1 MLARYVDPRVD
12 ALYGEFDVEIVPKG
26 RYPKEGQTRA
36 VCSIR
41 RLIDNHGAEHARLVL
56 CVLAEGRG
64 NHALIEESSLMAV
77 SDLLLACPDLVE
89 QGMAAVPEV
98 FDAIPLGAYIAIVNE
113 LRGRVHQGHALAGI
127 LYVHLR
133 RLRESSLTAKET
145 IRSRMAKADASEAEK
160 GRQGFTKRQRRR
172 EDIIALG
179 KRMLAVKAS

>member
-1 MLARYVDPRVD
+1 MLARKGWSRGSALYVDPRVD
-12 ALYGEFDVEIVPKG
+12 ALCGEFDVEIVPKG

-36 VCSIR
+36 VGSIR

-64 NHALIEESSLMAV
+64 KHALIEESSLTAV

-89 QGMAAVPEV
+89 QGMTAVLEV
-98 FDAIPLGAYIAIVNE
+98 LDAIPLGASMAIV

-133 RLRESSLTAKET
+133 GLRESSLTAKE
-145 IRSRMAKADASEAEK
+145 RAGRASPS
-160 GRQGFTKRQRRR
+160 
-172 EDIIALG
+172 
-179 KRMLAVKAS
+179 ASAAARN